1 MRTPAAAEDGTAA
14 SGTATPPEAHP
25 SFRMPLFPRF
35 APARRRPG
43 LHVLE
48 QRCAANLTAL
58 LRDAYDSQEELEAF
72 LEHRTSLW
80 NLLTYADARADRIE
94 LVCAWI
100 DVLFSIDD
108 VFAQL
113 SPSRIRQLGIHEL
126 PTVLD
131 GRPPAVDTAF
141 TRAFRQLRDQTRS
154 LAPKR
159 VWQRYARTLHEFL
172 QACHAER
179 DLVRD
184 LAALDLATYEKY
196 RSSSIGECCFPLL
209 EFGLGIDLSDRLE
222 TLPELRRLNML
233 VARHWIGVNDVFSY
247 RKELYSGDT
256 MNEIQLALAANGG
269 DLQAAVDR
277 IAATVHRAEAEFD
290 RLATELRAGAA
301 GKDSDLCVYLTALE
315 AMIAGNLEWSY
326 LTPRYNGRGH
336 TWNGLRD
343 ATVILTPDRTLYLP
357 HERVPAPATERPA
370 RAWPAFAKTVAE
382 PGREPRR

>member
-1 MRTPAAAEDGTAA
+1 MRNPAPAEDGA
-14 SGTATPPEAHP
+14 SACSTATPSGAHP

-43 LHVLE
+43 LHELE
-48 QRCAANLTAL
+48 QRCADRLTAL
-58 LRDAYDSQEELEAF
+58 LRDAYDSQEQLEAF

-80 NLLTYADARADRIE
+80 NLLTYADARDDRIE

-108 VFAQL
+108 AFAQAP
-113 SPSRIRQLGIHEL
+113 PSRLRQLGIHEL
-126 PTVLD
+126 PDVLD
-131 GRPPAVDTAF
+131 GIPPAVDTAF

-154 LAPKR
+154 LAPAR

-179 DLVRD
+179 DLVQN
-184 LAALDLATYEKY
+184 LAALDLPTYEKY
-196 RSSSIGECCFPLL
+196 RNSSIGECCFPLL
-209 EFGLGIDLSDRLE
+209 EFGLGIDLSERLE
-222 TLPELRRLNML
+222 ELPELRRLNML

-277 IAATVHRAEAEFD
+277 VAATVHRAEAEFD
-290 RLATELRAGAA
+290 HLATELRAGVA
-301 GKDSDLCVYLTALE
+301 GQDGDLCAYLAALE

-343 ATVILTPDRTLYLP
+343 ATVILTPDRTLYRP
-357 HERVPAPATERPA
+357 HERVRASA
-370 RAWPAFAKTVAE
+370 RHDY
-382 PGREPRR
+382 R

>member
-1 MRTPAAAEDGTAA
+1 MRTPAAAEDDTAAGGTAMP
-14 SGTATPPEAHP
+14 SEAHP

-35 APARRRPG
+35 TPARRRPG
-43 LHVLE
+43 LEELE
-48 QRCAANLTAL
+48 QRCASRLAAL
-58 LRDAYDSQEELEAF
+58 LSDAYDSREELEVF

-108 VFAQL
+108 VFAQA
-113 SPSRIRQLGIHEL
+113 SPARIRQLGIHEL
-126 PTVLD
+126 PSVLD
-131 GRPPAVDTAF
+131 GRAPAVESAF
-141 TRAFRQLRDQTRS
+141 TRAFTQLRDQTRS
-154 LAPKR
+154 LAPEP

-179 DLVRD
+179 DLVQD

-209 EFGLGIDLSDRLE
+209 EFGLGIDLSPRLE
-222 TLPELRRLNML
+222 ELPGLRRLNML

-277 IAATVHRAEAEFD
+277 IAATVHRAETEFD
-290 RLATELRAGAA
+290 HLATELRAGAA
-301 GKDSDLCVYLTALE
+301 GHDGDLRAYLAALE
-315 AMIAGNLEWSY
+315 TMIAGNLEWSY

-357 HERVPAPATERPA
+357 HEHVPAPATERPA
-370 RAWPAFAKTVAE
+370 HSRPATAKAIPEPARA
-382 PGREPRR
+382 PRR